1 MSYRLTGGAMPGTI
15 TTELANRGTSNK
27 DSAWRVEKK
36 AWMQMSSNSSFDE
49 MKIGGFEKRGLTGQN
64 GFYDSTNP
72 MVVQPVMNGISVNST
87 GTGGSMR
94 KATVTFTLYSLD
106 QLKKAQKGYFI
117 PGLTALVQW
126 GWNIDSGGK
135 ATSRISGTPGTSFQS
150 AQAKIFSHLG
160 SNPSMDAM
168 LGLISTFN
176 WSFDPSS
183 KSYNCELTLDSPGKA
198 YISGPVDI
206 SNKSDGGC
214 VSKEAEDKGDG
225 TGTWMKVALKDI
237 AERNMLPDTPWRPG
251 GVHCGGMLSLDED
264 AKGDATW
271 WSMVTGFFG
280 SSKPNY
286 YVTWAWWESAIV
298 SGMAPIAA
306 KYAPNSD
313 NKLLGDTPQKNWD
326 AKHVWR
332 LDSSQSRMKCPGG
345 MPYASADPWV
355 ALIPGRFHWSANNAN
370 SVGGIKNWQGLPT
383 SMPTIADGHL
393 ELGKILLNTYF
404 LWNTFLDCKTID
416 EYVLKVANK
425 VNDVCGGFWNI
436 ELVDDPMDAS
446 TMRIIDSNYAPPKN
460 GAPSITVYGTK
471 SCARSWGISTDIP
484 PALRNSVMMGSQSKS
499 GGKAN
504 SNNQPNNAY
513 LSYAKD
519 VYDKLMGK
527 QELETE
533 LKPSEMCANGE
544 TKNHKPADLKQAA
557 KDALTNLADNRDDE
571 SVDEA
576 KGAMK
581 AFWSGPKAPADNGG
595 CIIPIGFQG
604 TFDGIGGMNWGQ
616 LFTIPQASPLL
627 PPDYAFQVTS
637 VKHTVSQDDWTT
649 SIESALRL
657 NGR

>member
-1 MSYRLTGGAMPGTI
+1 MVRDYLTGGPMPPSI
-15 TTELANRGTSNK
+15 TTELAARGTSTPNSK
-27 DSAWRVEKK
+27 WRVEKK
-36 AWMQMSSNSSFDE
+36 SWMQISSNSNQGE
-49 MKIGGFEKRGLTGQN
+49 MKIGGFEKRKVAD
-64 GFYDSTNP
+64 FYETQNP

-94 KATVTFTLYSLD
+94 KATVTFTLYSLE
-106 QLKKAQKGYFI
+106 QLKKAQLSYFV

-126 GWNIDSGGK
+126 GWSIDSGGN
-135 ATSRISGTPGTSFQS
+135 ATGRLSTPLKGSFVS
-150 AQAKIFSHLG
+150 AQETVFSHIG
-160 SNPSMDAM
+160 KNPSMDAM

-206 SNKSDGGC
+206 SNKSDNGC
-214 VSKEAEDKGDG
+214 TSKDAVDKGDG

-237 AERNMLPDTPWRPG
+237 AERNMVTNVPWMPG
-251 GVHCGGMLSLDED
+251 GIHCGGTLRLAED
-264 AKGDATW
+264 SKEEASVFSKLA
-271 WSMVTGFFG
+271 SFFG
-280 SSKPNY
+280 SPTINH

-298 SGMAPIAA
+298 SGLSPVSPQ
-306 KYAPNSD
+306 YGENSS
-313 NKLLGDTPQKNWD
+313 NTLLGDTQQKKWSS
-326 AKHVWR
+326 KHVWR
-332 LDSSQSRMKCPGG
+332 LDSSGSRMKCPKLL
-345 MPYASADPWV
+345 PYASSDPWI
-355 ALIPGRFHWSANNAN
+355 ALIPGRFHWQAGNATTP
-370 SVGGIKNWQGLPT
+370 GGIKESAGLPNAMGT
-383 SMPTIADGHL
+383 FGSGYL
-393 ELGKILLNTYF
+393 LLGKVLLNTYF

-446 TMRIIDSNYAPPKN
+446 TMRIIDSNYAPAKT
-460 GAPSITVYGTK
+460 GAPKITVYGTD

-484 PALRNSVMMGSQSKS
+484 PALRNSVMMGSQKNK

-504 SNNQPNNAY
+504 NNNQPSNAY
-513 LSYAKD
+513 LSYAKTVSD
-519 VYDKLMGK
+519 NLMGEQK
-527 QELETE
+527 
-533 LKPSEMCANGE
+533 LKTVREPGEECANGQP
-544 TKNHKPADLKQAA
+544 KSHNQDPGSLKAAA
-557 KDALTNLADNRDDE
+557 KDALANLAENRDDE
-571 SVDEA
+571 TVDEA

-581 AFWSGPKAPADNGG
+581 ALYSADNAPADNGG

-616 LFTIPQASPLL
+616 LFTIPQASTLL

-637 VKHTVSQDDWTT
+637 VKHTVSQGDWTT

-657 NGR
+657 KGK